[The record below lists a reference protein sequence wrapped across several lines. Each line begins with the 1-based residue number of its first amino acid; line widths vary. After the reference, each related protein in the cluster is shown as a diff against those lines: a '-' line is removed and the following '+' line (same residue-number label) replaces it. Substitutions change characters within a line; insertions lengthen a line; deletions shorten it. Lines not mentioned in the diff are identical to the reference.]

1 MCQPST
7 RPETEERLHV
17 TGPYASPVAKEDFH
31 WSEETEPHATRRKE
45 ILAKH
50 PEIRSLFG
58 PDVYIMHQV
67 FFVVALQTAVA
78 YAMGA
83 YNVHWGLLVVTSYWL
98 GGFANHNLFLAV
110 HELAHGLA
118 FESPLANRCLGL
130 VANFPTIFPF
140 AVTFQKYHLEHHQH
154 QGVDNIDMDIPTYWE
169 ASWAVNALTKTL
181 WVSCQLFFY
190 ALRPLFV
197 KPKPA
202 GAAEAVNLLT
212 CAAYD
217 AAMFYYAG
225 PKAIVYLLLSTVL
238 GGGLHP
244 IAGHFISEHYVFKAG
259 QETYSYYGPLNW
271 VIYNAGYHNEH
282 HDFPRIPGSR
292 LKQVYQTAPEF
303 YDNLA
308 YHTSWSGCIWRYIN
322 DPHVG
327 PFARTRRTKRVPT
340 KKGQ

>member
-1 MCQPST
+1 VDSSCGPSQ
-7 RPETEERLHV
+7 RPCVELNSV
-17 TGPYASPVAKEDFH
+17 G
-31 WSEETEPHATRRKE
+31 W
-45 ILAKH
+45 
-50 PEIRSLFG
+50 LFK
-58 PDVYIMHQV
+58 QV

-83 YNVHWGLLVVTSYWL
+83 YDVHWGLLVLTSYWL

-154 QGVDNIDMDIPTYWE
+154 QGVDNVDMDIPTYWE

-181 WVSCQLFFY
+181 WVSFQLFFY

-244 IAGHFISEHYVFKAG
+244 IAGHFISEHYVFKEG

-292 LKQVYQTAPEF
+292 LKQVHCTPLFALLHACLCEPQTKLDDVFTARQPSMVAGP
-303 YDNLA
+303 LA
-308 YHTSWSGCIWRYIN
+308 ARTANNMYAGMAGVPNGAGVLRQPGI
-322 DPHVG
+322 PHVME
-327 PFARTRRTKRVPT
+327 RVHLAVH
-340 KKGQ
+340 Q